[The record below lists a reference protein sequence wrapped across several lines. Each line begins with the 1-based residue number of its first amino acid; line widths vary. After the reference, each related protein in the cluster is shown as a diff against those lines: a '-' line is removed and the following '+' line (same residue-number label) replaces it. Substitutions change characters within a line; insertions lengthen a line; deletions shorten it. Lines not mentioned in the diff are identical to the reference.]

1 MSFLRKKEK
10 YMRTLFLF
18 RSKKKQHLLFLCC
31 NKRKSFSYCLLRF
44 VANSSKCYL

>member
-18 RSKKKQHLLFLCC
+18 RSKKKTTFAVSLLQ
-31 NKRKSFSYCLLRF
+31 
-44 VANSSKCYL
+44 